1 MIVSLHLMFKECLM
15 FPFFFVKNFNIFI
28 NFAIKYT
35 YNIYEKLYGYILIL
49 FKNMFHINAI
59 AKVNRYALLIWRPH

>member
-1 MIVSLHLMFKECLM
+1 M

-59 AKVNRYALLIWRPH
+59 AKVTRYALLI